1 MPPDD
6 PRRHPARTAVLAG
19 LVGDGVGRRVFIDA
33 TGTGVALPPV
43 VRRLVGADP
52 LVVELL
58 RAPGAPVVSP
68 VGEPGHPDPAAV
80 AAQRPDVI
88 VVGAVDRVVRLDP
101 HVVAALR
108 AVAPVVAVDVGRPAE
123 AAADLRALLGSADYP
138 PPERPPGP
146 PRVVPPRLG

>member
-19 LVGDGVGRRVFIDA
+19 LVGDGGGRRVYIDA

-58 RAPGAPVVSP
+58 RELGVAPV
-68 VGEPGHPDPAAV
+68 GGPGHPDPDAV

-88 VVGAVDRVVRLDP
+88 VVGAVDRALQLDDR
-101 HVVAALR
+101 VVAALR

-123 AAADLRALLGSADYP
+123 AVADLRALLGSVDYP

-146 PRVVPPRLG
+146 QRVVPPRLG

>member
-19 LVGDGVGRRVFIDA
+19 LVGDGSGRRVFIDA

-52 LVVELL
+52 RAVELL
-58 RAPGAPVVSP
+58 RALGVSP
-68 VGEPGHPDPAAV
+68 VGEPDPAAV
-80 AAQRPDVI
+80 AAQRPDII
-88 VVGAVDRVVRLDP
+88 VVSAVDRVLQLDDC
-101 HVVAALR
+101 VVAELR
-108 AVAPVVAVDVGRPAE
+108 AVAPVVAVDAGRPSEAE
-123 AAADLRALLGSADYP
+123 ADLRALLGSADYP

-146 PRVVPPRLG
+146 QRVVPPRLG

>member
-1 MPPDD
+1 
-6 PRRHPARTAVLAG
+6 VY
-19 LVGDGVGRRVFIDA
+19 IDA

-58 RAPGAPVVSP
+58 RALGVAP
-68 VGEPGHPDPAAV
+68 VGELGHPDPAAV

-88 VVGAVDRVVRLDP
+88 VVGAVDRVLQLDAP
-101 HVVAALR
+101 VVAALR
-108 AVAPVVAVDVGRPAE
+108 AVAPVVAVDVGRPSE
-123 AAADLRALLGSADYP
+123 AVADLRALLGSADYP
-138 PPERPPGP
+138 PPERPAGP